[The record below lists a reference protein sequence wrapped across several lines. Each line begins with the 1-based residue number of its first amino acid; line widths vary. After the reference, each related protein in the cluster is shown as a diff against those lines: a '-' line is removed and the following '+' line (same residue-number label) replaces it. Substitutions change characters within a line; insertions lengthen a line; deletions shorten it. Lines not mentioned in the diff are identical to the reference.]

1 MIKCLISRK
10 ETYFWSQKYFL
21 YYLNYL
27 IIFTY
32 FNNII
37 FQNNNNKYKKLFIK
51 FNSFIIKIS
60 GEVVY
65 LFIISVILLREKNK
79 DKPFNV
85 NIKRKKVYNL

>member
-1 MIKCLISRK
+1 VI
-10 ETYFWSQKYFL
+10 KYFL

-51 FNSFIIKIS
+51 FNSFISKIS
-60 GEVVY
+60 GEVV
-65 LFIISVILLREKNK
+65 
-79 DKPFNV
+79 
-85 NIKRKKVYNL
+85 

>member
-1 MIKCLISRK
+1 MI
-10 ETYFWSQKYFL
+10 KYFL

-51 FNSFIIKIS
+51 FNYFISKIS
-60 GEVVY
+60 GEVV
-65 LFIISVILLREKNK
+65 
-79 DKPFNV
+79 KPFDA

>member
-1 MIKCLISRK
+1 MEKVQKQNLKGLVTNIGKLDLDYLENMVI
-10 ETYFWSQKYFL
+10 KYFL

-51 FNSFIIKIS
+51 FNSFISKIS
-60 GEVVY
+60 GEVV
-65 LFIISVILLREKNK
+65 
-79 DKPFNV
+79 
-85 NIKRKKVYNL
+85 

>member
-1 MIKCLISRK
+1 MEKVQKQNLIGLVNNIGK
-10 ETYFWSQKYFL
+10 LHLDYLENMVIKYFL

-60 GEVVY
+60 GEVV
-65 LFIISVILLREKNK
+65 
-79 DKPFNV
+79 
-85 NIKRKKVYNL
+85 